1 MPNPSPAA
9 NPLAALLSGLDAA
22 PPALTF
28 YDDGTDERVELSG
41 ATTRN
46 WVAKVA
52 NLLTDGLD
60 ARPGDR
66 IAVLVPLHWQAAVI
80 LFGAWTAG
88 VGVTTDPTDADV
100 VFAAGTA
107 LPVALEAAP
116 PQVVGLSL
124 RPLGGRLVDVPAG
137 VLDFAGEVP
146 AFGDVAAPAPLSGPA
161 YDDLP
166 AAALAERASR
176 AAGHDSGERVL
187 TTRAFSDP
195 DALVHGLLAPLA
207 AGGSIVL
214 CRHADTAA
222 LPNRATVERV
232 TATVGVDLPGLPRLG

>member
-1 MPNPSPAA
+1 MSNQPALG
-9 NPLAALLSGLDAA
+9 NPLSALLSEADASR
-22 PPALTF
+22 PLLTF
-28 YDDGTDERVELSG
+28 YDDSTAERVELSG

-60 ARPGDR
+60 CQPGDQ
-66 IAVLVPLHWQAAVI
+66 IAVLVPLHWQAAVV
-80 LFGAWTAG
+80 LLGAWTAG
-88 VGVTTDPTDADV
+88 VGVTSDPTDADV

-146 AFGDVAAPAPLSGPA
+146 AFGDVATPAPLTGPA
-161 YDDLP
+161 YDGVP
-166 AAALAERASR
+166 AAALTEQARR
-176 AAGHDSGERVL
+176 AAGHRSGERVL
-187 TTRAFSDP
+187 TTLAFSEP
-195 DALVHGLLAPLA
+195 EALVHGLLAPLA
-207 AGGSIVL
+207 AGGSVVL
-214 CRHADTAA
+214 CRHADAAA
-222 LPNRATVERV
+222 LPARAAVERV
-232 TATVGVDLPGLPRLG
+232 SATVGVDLPGLPRLS